1 MSLKKLAAGVALTT
15 LATLAANGALAQS
28 TASQVSEVVVT
39 TNAVRSTDG
48 LAVQTQVAKNQ
59 SIVSQQFID
68 KQVGS
73 VNAAQLVN
81 LLPGVS
87 YSTSDPTGVLSDDLR
102 VHGFDGNHVSVTIDG
117 TPVNDTGNYATFPG
131 EYLTTEVT
139 DRVTVNIG
147 QTEVDSPSASAIGG
161 TLNIVTKTPPREMG
175 FIGSV
180 SGGSFGY
187 YRGYAEVDTGE
198 IGPWGTRAFFSS
210 NYMDSQKYKGGGDIS
225 RGGVDF
231 RVYQPLRD
239 RDFISIAG
247 TYNSNR
253 PYFYESSSLS
263 QYAQF
268 GRQLD
273 WNTTWVVP
281 TVRPGVVDAIG
292 GSSVNAST
300 PISLGQGADN
310 GQGFWAYHQ
319 NPVDFGDI
327 RMQSRFDLSH
337 GFTLTADPY
346 FFYTLANGG
355 GSTVLKETDARLV
368 GALGGSNVCQVTTG
382 GAKGPGVDLN
392 GDGDCLDNVLVSSP
406 SNTQTHRYGVS
417 TSLLYDLNEQNHFQF
432 AYNLDYGNHRQ
443 SGAMGLINQQTGM
456 PQSPFGGFRGQTVG
470 TLDGSFVR
478 TRDRFSVAEL
488 NQFSLNY
495 IGKFLDNKLHVNIGV
510 RNPML
515 TRKLNQF
522 CYNLNG
528 TTQYCDTVNPALVQA
543 AYNSDLA
550 ANRAAGATATAL
562 TNLLAVQNSTA
573 SALTNITT
581 GNSGVPNFRF
591 PFKQTYNYQK
601 ALPNAGASY
610 NFNAQN
616 QIYATYSQGFSAPRT
631 DNLYTSSAQTVKP
644 ELTDNF
650 GIGYRFQSGRITAA
664 VNPWYSIWTNHIVT
678 TFDRDDPT
686 ISVDRNVG
694 KVSLYGVD
702 FEAGIRPIDHLSIY
716 ASASFMHSK
725 LENNYPVASS
735 SGTNKGAIF
744 DLPVKGK
751 ELVLTPEQTFG
762 LRAQYSIGPF
772 SIGLQGKYTGQ
783 RFVSDINDQAIPGYT
798 VLDLDAEWKL
808 EGFGKNTRIQI
819 NANNITNAQ
828 YFTRAST
835 VSATKDT
842 ALGGGNT
849 FFSSSPFYYT
859 GAPPTVYATLKV
871 AF

>member
-1 MSLKKLAAGVALTT
+1 M
-15 LATLAANGALAQS
+15 
-28 TASQVSEVVVT
+28 SEVVVT

-48 LAVQTQVAKNQ
+48 LAIQTQVTKNQ
-59 SIVSQQFID
+59 SIVGAQFID

-73 VNAAQLVN
+73 ANAAQLIN

-102 VHGFDGNHVSVTIDG
+102 VHGFDGNHVSWTIDG
-117 TPVNDTGNYATFPG
+117 TPVNDTGNYASYPG

-161 TLNIVTKTPPREMG
+161 TINVVTKTPPKDLG
-175 FIGSV
+175 FIGSA
-180 SGGSFGY
+180 SGGSYGY
-187 YRGYAEVDTGE
+187 YRGYGEVDTGE
-198 IGPWGTRAFFSS
+198 IGPFGTRAFFSA
-210 NYMDSQKYKGGGDIS
+210 NYANSDKYKGGGAIQ
-225 RGGVDF
+225 RGGIDF

-253 PYFYESSSLS
+253 AIFYESSSLA
-263 QYAQF
+263 QFAQF

-273 WNTTWVVP
+273 YNTVWVVP
-281 TVRPGVVDAIG
+281 TVRSGVADAIG
-292 GSSVNAST
+292 GSSANAST
-300 PISLGQGADN
+300 PISLGQGSDS
-310 GQGFWAYHQ
+310 GQGFWGYHM

-327 RMQSRFDLSH
+327 RVQSRFDLSH

-355 GSTVLKETDARLV
+355 GSAAVSEKDLRFA
-368 GALGGSNVCQVTTG
+368 GASGKAPC
-382 GAKGPGVDLN
+382 VDLN
-392 GDGDCLDNVLVSSP
+392 GDGDCLDTVLESSP
-406 SNTQTHRYGVS
+406 SETQTHRFGLS
-417 TSLLYDLNEQNHFQF
+417 TSLLYDFNEENHFQF

-443 SGAMGLINQQTGM
+443 TAALGVINQQTGM
-456 PQSPFGGFRGQTVG
+456 PESPFGGLRGQTIN
-470 TLDGSFVR
+470 TQDGSFLR
-478 TRDRFSVAEL
+478 FRDRFSVAEL
-488 NQFSLNY
+488 NQVSLNY
-495 IGKFLDNKLHVNIGV
+495 IGRYFDNKLHFNIGV

-515 TRKLNQF
+515 TRKLNQY
-522 CYNLNG
+522 CYNYNG
-528 TTQYCDTVNPALVQA
+528 TSQYCDTVSAAAVQT
-543 AYNSDLA
+543 AYNTDLA
-550 ANRAAGATATAL
+550 ANRAPGAAAAAL
-562 TNLLAVQNSTA
+562 NTLLQIPGSSGAPGST
-573 SALTNITT
+573 SIST
-581 GNSGVPNFRF
+581 GNGGVPNFRF
-591 PFKQTYNYQK
+591 PFQQTYNYQR

-610 NFNAQN
+610 NFDSRN
-616 QIYATYSQGFSAPRT
+616 QIYITYSQGFSAPRT

-644 ELTDNF
+644 ELTDNY
-650 GIGYRFQSGRITAA
+650 GVGYRFQSGLFTAS
-664 VNPWYSIWTNHIVT
+664 VNPWYSSWTNHIVT

-702 FEAGIRPIDHLSIY
+702 LEAGVKPIDHLSVY

-725 LENNYPVASS
+725 LEDNYPVAVS
-735 SGTNKGAIF
+735 SGPNKGAIV

-783 RFVSDINDQAIPGYT
+783 RYVSDMNDQAIPGYT
-798 VLDLDAEWKL
+798 VIDLDAEWKL

-819 NANNITNAQ
+819 NANNLFNAQ
-828 YFTRAST
+828 YYTRAST
-835 VSATKDT
+835 VSAARDT
-842 ALGGGNT
+842 PVAGGGT
-849 FFSSSPFYYT
+849 FFSSTAFYYT
-859 GAPPTVYATLKV
+859 GAPPTVYGTLKV